1 MAKILCSLLLYD
13 AIEYFAKKSKHFLLI
28 MIKFNCLLLHCPLYS
43 VVNFTLLRALSRFT
57 SVTWMLQVA
66 LSITVCTV
74 IIETGLRWPLWPDP
88 SLPLFCKGEW
98 WLDANQCF
106 FCRPNTPVHVHSC
119 NGLQLTGCHSGGPLT
134 YRQTSLEIVTV
145 KCEMSKLKKS
155 LALKVKIKILLM
167 NNDRWKHLRTDLQE
181 TICDCLWNN

>member
-1 MAKILCSLLLYD
+1 MPWNISRKRHIFANNDTIQLSTFTVSTLLY
-13 AIEYFAKKSKHFLLI
+13 
-28 MIKFNCLLLHCPLYS
+28 CQLHSAQSIITFYIS
-43 VVNFTLLRALSRFT
+43 YMNAT
-57 SVTWMLQVA
+57 SGSLHHG
-66 LSITVCTV
+66 LHLCTV

-181 TICDCLWNN
+181 TICDSLWNN